1 MKKMEELLEQMQ
13 SGKPVKEEPSS
24 SSTSSST
31 PMDTATT
38 AHKRKRSQDESVA
51 SSSRTDDKSDDLS
64 DGGNKV
70 VRYHGSSSGF
80 YLMRNMLPND
90 AKPSDHGISMQPVGS
105 DTFPTPKDTPAFR
118 IRKLNGFDDDLMLV
132 RDAMDSESKK
142 AKDTERLEDLVPR
155 KIMDTLIHVYVSNQ
169 QHK

>member
-1 MKKMEELLEQMQ
+1 MEELLEQMQ

-24 SSTSSST
+24 ATS
-31 PMDTATT
+31 MERDTTT
-38 AHKRKRSQDESVA
+38 VQHKRKRSQDESVA
-51 SSSRTDDKSDDLS
+51 SSSRNADDKSDDLS

-90 AKPSDHGISMQPVGS
+90 VKPSDHGISMQPVGS
-105 DTFPTPKDTPAFR
+105 DAFPSPSNTPAYR

-132 RDAMDSESKK
+132 RDAMDSESKV
-142 AKDTERLEDLVPR
+142 KDTDHIDNLVPR
-155 KIMDTLIHVYVSNQ
+155 KIMDTLIYV
-169 QHK
+169 

>member
-1 MKKMEELLEQMQ
+1 MQ
-13 SGKPVKEEPSS
+13 SGKPAVKEEVSASS
-24 SSTSSST
+24 ATA
-31 PMDTATT
+31 MERDTAAAATT
-38 AHKRKRSQDESVA
+38 TQQHKRKRSQDESAAA
-51 SSSRTDDKSDDLS
+51 SSSRNPDDKGDELS

-105 DTFPTPKDTPAFR
+105 DTFPTPSTTPAYR

-132 RDAMDSESKK
+132 RDALDSENNKG
-142 AKDTERLEDLVPR
+142 KDNERMDDLVPR
-155 KIMDTLIHVYVSNQ
+155 KIMDTLIYV
-169 QHK
+169 

>member
-1 MKKMEELLEQMQ
+1 MEELLEQMQ
-13 SGKPVKEEPSS
+13 SGKPSAVKEEPSS
-24 SSTSSST
+24 SSSSSSAAAMERDTT
-31 PMDTATT
+31 P
-38 AHKRKRSQDESVA
+38 HKRKRSQDESVA
-51 SSSRTDDKSDDLS
+51 SSSRNPDDKSDDLS

-105 DTFPTPKDTPAFR
+105 DTFPTPSTTPAYR

-132 RDAMDSESKK
+132 RDAMDSENSKG
-142 AKDTERLEDLVPR
+142 KDTERMDDLVPR
-155 KIMDTLIHVYVSNQ
+155 KIMDTLIYV
-169 QHK
+169 